1 MSQSESREMYL
12 KSIYE
17 LKNAEE
23 PVAISSI
30 ARRMGVSTVSASE
43 MIKHLAKQG
52 FVDHQPYKGVSL
64 TGAGCKRALSVVRRQ
79 RLWGRFLAD
88 HLGIPW
94 EQVYDY
100 ACRLEHAVGDT
111 VTEALAEFLDHPR
124 SCPHGNPIPHADGSV
139 EEVPSIALTEVELG
153 QQVEILQIDQPETA
167 LCVYLADRGLLPGT
181 QLTYIEQA
189 PYNGP
194 LTVQI
199 DNREIA
205 VGREIALRMLVS
217 LPEEKQEK
225 SQG

>member
-30 ARRMGVSTVSASE
+30 ALRMGVSTVSASE
-43 MIKHLAKQG
+43 MIKHLAEQG

-64 TGAGCKRALSVVRRQ
+64 TEAGCKRAVNVVRRQ
-79 RLWGRFLAD
+79 RLWARFLAD

-94 EQVYDY
+94 ERIYDF
-100 ACRLEHAVGDT
+100 ACRLEHATDDT
-111 VTEALAEFLDHPR
+111 VTEAMAEFLDHPR
-124 SCPHGNPIPHADGSV
+124 YCPHGNPIPTSDGSV
-139 EEVPSIALTEVELG
+139 EEIPTISLTEIEPG
-153 QQVEILQIDQPETA
+153 QQVEIRQIDQPETA

-194 LTVQI
+194 LTVKV
-199 DNREIA
+199 DDKEIA
-205 VGREIALRMLVS
+205 VGREIALRVLVS
-217 LPEEKQEK
+217 VPDAAD
-225 SQG
+225 